1 MKKWIL
7 TAAAL
12 FAVCSL
18 FAQQSVTE
26 VYNNAAKAYGEKEFA
41 AAAEGFLKVI
51 DEGSVSDDPDAAQLV
66 VNAKKNVPICYY
78 MMSAMPPII

>member
-41 AAAEGFLKVI
+41 AAAEGFL
-51 DEGSVSDDPDAAQLV
+51 
-66 VNAKKNVPICYY
+66 
-78 MMSAMPPII
+78 